1 MTMKDEF
8 MEKKREEGRVRGRER
23 ERAHYSKRCKDT
35 WTQETETDK
44 SRECHKGLIYAVPQ
58 ADGPEPFSAVHLLS
72 LCLCDSLCGS

>member
-35 WTQETETDK
+35 WTQETEPDK
-44 SRECHKGLIYAVPQ
+44 SRVPQ
-58 ADGPEPFSAVHLLS
+58 RTDLCSAS
-72 LCLCDSLCGS
+72 G